1 MAPGD
6 GPLDFQFPP
15 SGDRDANLLFP
26 PLTLDLVISFLFFLF
41 CFVILEP
48 LLLVGLDKEVQVEM
62 VHAVLDV
69 VPVGSD
75 QILVVVDLRL
85 QRSNYIIKKLTQHNR
100 RRKTKRKKTRYLS
113 EEVADDDLGQGVSQ
127 TAQLVGNHKSDQFFF
142 NSRRFLIIFFFLM
155 ERVRALPCA
164 RPSAPIP
171 LRTG

>member
-1 MAPGD
+1 
-6 GPLDFQFPP
+6 
-15 SGDRDANLLFP
+15 
-26 PLTLDLVISFLFFLF
+26 
-41 CFVILEP
+41 
-48 LLLVGLDKEVQVEM
+48 M

-127 TAQLVGNHKSDQFFF
+127 TAQLGGNHKSDQFFF
-142 NSRRFLIIFFFLM
+142 NFRRFLIVLLSASVTLCAAQCTHPSAHGLM
-155 ERVRALPCA
+155 LMSI
-164 RPSAPIP
+164 RPSTM
-171 LRTG
+171 LG